1 MYHGNRILASRQ
13 QYLDSTYV
21 STYVSRFTFSF
32 PLDLIY
38 SLKILVPGRN
48 LATTLS
54 VGGAQH

>member
-13 QYLDSTYV
+13 QYLD

-54 VGGAQH
+54 VEGAQR